1 MPIIS
6 SFEGINIRMNPNE
19 HNPPHFHAE
28 YQGVKAVFDFEG
40 NLLRGLMPQRQTR
53 FILAWIEFHKDELK
67 DNWEKIE
74 KQQPLSKIDPLRK

>member
-28 YQGVKAVFDFEG
+28 YQDVKAVFDFDG
-40 NLLRGLMPQRQTR
+40 NILRGNMPKRQTR
-53 FILAWIEFHKDELK
+53 FILAWIEYHKDELEA
-67 DNWEKIE
+67 NWERIE
-74 KQQPLSKIDPLRK
+74 KQEPLSKIEPLRK